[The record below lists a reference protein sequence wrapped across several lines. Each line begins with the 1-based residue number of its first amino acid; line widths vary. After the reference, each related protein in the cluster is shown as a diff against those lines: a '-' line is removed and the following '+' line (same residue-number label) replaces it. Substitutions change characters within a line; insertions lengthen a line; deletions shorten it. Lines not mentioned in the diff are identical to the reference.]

1 MFVLFYTFPAA
12 QRKIVDRKSESS
24 SSYGGNLMPRS
35 IYLGAMLAIL
45 AIAVIERAPRVSAFA
60 SPKPAAKPEF
70 TADGKLVRPE
80 GYRKWV
86 FLSSG
91 YGMSYSQGASSDQ
104 DHLMFTNVFVP
115 PADYDYFLARGTWP
129 DKTMFV
135 LEMYGSQSKGSI
147 NQHGHFQTELMGLD
161 VEVKDASR
169 FPDKWAYFGFDADE
183 KSSSATSPGKNDC
196 WKCHD
201 QNAAVEHTFVQFY
214 PVLLSVAKE
223 KKTIKDGVKLP

>member
-1 MFVLFYTFPAA
+1 
-12 QRKIVDRKSESS
+12 
-24 SSYGGNLMPRS
+24 MPRS

-60 SPKPAAKPEF
+60 SPKPSANPEF
-70 TADGKLVRPE
+70 TAEGKLVRPE

-115 PADYDYFLARGTWP
+115 PADYDYFLAHGTWP

-161 VEVKDASR
+161 VEVKDALR
-169 FPDKWAYFGFDADE
+169 FPDKWAYFGFDANE

-214 PVLLSVAKE
+214 PALLSVAKE
-223 KKTIKDGVKLP
+223 KKTIKDGIKLP

>member
-1 MFVLFYTFPAA
+1 
-12 QRKIVDRKSESS
+12 
-24 SSYGGNLMPRS
+24 MPRS

-60 SPKPAAKPEF
+60 SPKPATNPEF
-70 TADGKLVRPE
+70 TADGKLVRPA

-169 FPDKWAYFGFDADE
+169 FPDKWAYFGFDANE

-214 PVLLSVAKE
+214 PALLSVAKE

>member
-1 MFVLFYTFPAA
+1 MH
-12 QRKIVDRKSESS
+12 
-24 SSYGGNLMPRS
+24 RS
-35 IYLGAMLAIL
+35 IYLAMLVAGL
-45 AIAVIERAPRVSAFA
+45 ALYGIEKGVPSSGGA
-60 SPKPAAKPEF
+60 SLTSTGTPEF
-70 TADGKLVRPE
+70 TKEGKLVRPD

-91 YGMSYSQGASSDQ
+91 YGMSYSQTPS

-115 PADYDYFLARGTWP
+115 PESYDYFLQHGKWP

-135 LEMYGSQSKGSI
+135 LEVYGSQSKGSI

-169 FPDKWAYFGFDADE
+169 FADTWAYFGFDANQA
-183 KSSSATSPGKNDC
+183 SSEATSPGKNDC

-201 QNAAVEHTFVQFY
+201 QHAAEEHSFVQFY
-214 PVLLSVAKE
+214 PTLLKIAKE
-223 KKTIKDGVKLP
+223 KKTIKEGVNLP

>member
-1 MFVLFYTFPAA
+1 
-12 QRKIVDRKSESS
+12 
-24 SSYGGNLMPRS
+24 MPRP
-35 IYLGAMLAIL
+35 IYLAAIL
-45 AIAVIERAPRVSAFA
+45 AALAVWVIERAPRVSALTTPPLA
-60 SPKPAAKPEF
+60 TGNAEF
-70 TADGKLVRPE
+70 TTEGKLVRPE

-91 YGMSYSQGASSDQ
+91 YGMSYSQSASSDQ

-115 PADYDYFLARGTWP
+115 PADYDYFLAHGTWP
-129 DKTMFV
+129 NKTILV
-135 LEMYGSQSKGSI
+135 LELYGSQSKGSI
-147 NQHGHFQTELMGLD
+147 NQRGHFQTEFMGLD

-169 FPDKWAYFGFDADE
+169 FPDQWAYFGFDATE
-183 KSSSATSPGKNDC
+183 KSSAATTPGKNDC

-214 PVLLSVAKE
+214 PALLSIAKE

>member
-1 MFVLFYTFPAA
+1 MNRPAGLALLFAGLS
-12 QRKIVDRKSESS
+12 V
-24 SSYGGNLMPRS
+24 
-35 IYLGAMLAIL
+35 LAIEGKPRIAAARSPHL
-45 AIAVIERAPRVSAFA
+45 AAAPD
-60 SPKPAAKPEF
+60 F
-70 TADGKLVRPE
+70 TSDGKLVRPPD
-80 GYRKWV
+80 YSKWV

-91 YGMSYSQGASSDQ
+91 YGMSYSQSASDNP

-115 PADYDYFLARGTWP
+115 PADYDYFLAHGAWP

-135 LEMYGSQSKGSI
+135 LEEYGSQSKGSI

-169 FPDKWAYFGFDADE
+169 FPDKWAYFGFDATQQ
-183 KSSSATSPGKNDC
+183 SSAAVSPGKNEC

-214 PVLLSVAKE
+214 PAILSVAKE
-223 KKTIKDGVKLP
+223 KNTIKAGVKLP

>member
-1 MFVLFYTFPAA
+1 
-12 QRKIVDRKSESS
+12 
-24 SSYGGNLMPRS
+24 MPRS
-35 IYLGAMLAIL
+35 IYLGAILAVL
-45 AIAVIERAPRVSAFA
+45 AIAAIERTPRVSAFA
-60 SPKPAAKPEF
+60 APKPAANPEF

-115 PADYDYFLARGTWP
+115 PADYDYFLVHGTWP

-183 KSSSATSPGKNDC
+183 KSSSATAPGKNDC

-223 KKTIKDGVKLP
+223 KKTLKDGVRLP